1 MSTFSINRFHLQKEG
16 DKRKLVAELS
26 DLGPVTLHGGAPAPS
41 PFHQVYPDSADEGL
55 KVVGNTGMEV
65 DFVVNHV
72 ERDREND
79 LKFYKL
85 IPTRESIRKVPALKN
100 FEMILFN
107 D

>member
-1 MSTFSINRFHLQKEG
+1 MSTFSVNRFQLQREG

-26 DLGPVTLHGGAPAPS
+26 DLGPITFN

-55 KVVGNTGMEV
+55 KVVGFKQDA

-72 ERDREND
+72 ERDREGD